1 LNKNN
6 PPVLYFC
13 FPPNK
18 IKTNLNKAAVRGH
31 TISYVRENIIVWP
44 TKVTPSNC
52 SPKNLYKLKQV
63 LKSNKITV
71 VDKIKNHNQVV
82 MISGHINRSG
92 ESFLVGETP
101 FKNKEQ
107 FPDMSNIYLNSTLKS
122 ISVHTVGQT
131 RFSHETKLNKTTV
144 WSESVGLLSPVFVYL
159 GFFVQ
164 AYGVPE
170 RLAKKVKIS
179 EFLN

>member
-1 LNKNN
+1 MNTDPKA
-6 PPVLYFC
+6 Y
-13 FPPNK
+13 
-18 IKTNLNKAAVRGH
+18 NLNNRVLLKRSGDNH
-31 TISYVRENIIVWP
+31 LTIIINRKSRIIMKDGERIV
-44 TKVTPSNC
+44 
-52 SPKNLYKLKQV
+52 KQ
-63 LKSNKITV
+63 KDMINKITV

-82 MISGHINRSG
+82 IISGHINRSG

>member
-1 LNKNN
+1 
-6 PPVLYFC
+6 
-13 FPPNK
+13 
-18 IKTNLNKAAVRGH
+18 
-31 TISYVRENIIVWP
+31 
-44 TKVTPSNC
+44 
-52 SPKNLYKLKQV
+52 
-63 LKSNKITV
+63 
-71 VDKIKNHNQVV
+71 
-82 MISGHINRSG
+82 
-92 ESFLVGETP
+92 
-101 FKNKEQ
+101 
-107 FPDMSNIYLNSTLKS
+107 MSNIYLNSTLKS

>member
-1 LNKNN
+1 MDTHNFICKNI
-6 PPVLYFC
+6 VVWRSKSYTLKLLIK
-13 FPPNK
+13 K
-18 IKTNLNKAAVRGH
+18 IFTNLNRF
-31 TISYVRENIIVWP
+31 
-44 TKVTPSNC
+44 
-52 SPKNLYKLKQV
+52 

-82 MISGHINRSG
+82 MISRHINRSG

-107 FPDMSNIYLNSTLKS
+107 FPDMSNIYLNLTAKS

-144 WSESVGLLSPVFVYL
+144 WSESVGFFLLCLF
-159 GFFVQ
+159 
-164 AYGVPE
+164 
-170 RLAKKVKIS
+170 I
-179 EFLN
+179 

>member
-1 LNKNN
+1 MKSDLNKT
-6 PPVLYFC
+6 V
-13 FPPNK
+13 
-18 IKTNLNKAAVRGH
+18 VRGH
-31 TISYVRENIIVWP
+31 TISYVKQNIIVWP
-44 TKVTPSNC
+44 TKVTPLNC

-92 ESFLVGETP
+92 ENFLVGETP